1 MTESIIKAHIL
12 QFSEPSSG
20 APSSSRLSSSLK
32 DSRDFLEQ
40 IESSLIKIENQLVD
54 LKNNPGD
61 VSLNQAAPFALLES
75 LIEQRS
81 TALREF
87 RIQHNAAEK
96 ALERA
101 NAAIRDRMNGL
112 TQPQVEP
119 KRDGTPQ
126 ESSS

>member
-1 MTESIIKAHIL
+1 MTEKIIKAHIL
-12 QFSEPSSG
+12 QFSEPSST
-20 APSSSRLSSSLK
+20 PSSSRLSSSLK
-32 DSRDFLEQ
+32 DSREFLEQ
-40 IESSLIKIENQLVD
+40 IESNIKRFENQLVD
-54 LKNNPGD
+54 LRNNPGD
-61 VSLNQAAPFALLES
+61 VSIDQAQPLALLVN

-81 TALREF
+81 IALQEF

-112 TQPQVEP
+112 TQPQVDP

>member
-12 QFSEPSSG
+12 QFSEPSS

-32 DSRDFLEQ
+32 DSREFLEQ
-40 IESSLIKIENQLVD
+40 IESSIKRIENQMVD
-54 LKNNPGD
+54 VKNNAGE
-61 VSLNQAAPFALLES
+61 VSSGQATPFALLAN

-81 TALREF
+81 IALRDF

-101 NAAIRDRMNGL
+101 NAAIRERMNGF
-112 TQPQVEP
+112 TQPQVDP
-119 KRDGTPQ
+119 KRDGAPQ